1 MPVRKALCLQ
11 MLKIFRKE
19 KKISKNLKILVFI
32 INEAFFLRHTSL
44 NVEIDVFYGQT
55 DLDVSDRFE
64 EEVKLIKKIK
74 NFNIDTNS
82 IKVYSSP
89 LKRCIK
95 LTNKLTKNYIVDER
109 IKEMNLGDWEMKKMS
124 SISKKEKL
132 DWENNLLSFKIPNGE
147 SNNEFLKRLKSFLE
161 DIFKFNEDALIVC
174 HAGSINGMLSLLTKE
189 PFDKMVKNYWE
200 LIKHGSL
207 SLIELKNELI
217 ITKIIGK

>member
-1 MPVRKALCLQ
+1 MKL
-11 MLKIFRKE
+11 
-19 KKISKNLKILVFI
+19 
-32 INEAFFLRHTSL
+32 FFLRHTSL

-55 DLDVSDRFE
+55 DLDVSDNFE
-64 EEVKLIKKIK
+64 EEVELIKKKILD
-74 NFNIDTNS
+74 FNIDTGF

-89 LKRCIK
+89 LKRCVK
-95 LTNKLTKNYIVDER
+95 LTNRLTDTYIIDER

-132 DWENNLLSFKIPNGE
+132 EWENNLLSFKIPNGE
-147 SNNEFLKRLKSFLE
+147 SNDEFLKRLKSFLE
-161 DIFKFNEDALIVC
+161 DIYKFNEDALIVC

-207 SLIELKNELI
+207 SMIELKNELI
-217 ITKIIGK
+217 IKKIIGK

>member
-1 MPVRKALCLQ
+1 MHL
-11 MLKIFRKE
+11 
-19 KKISKNLKILVFI
+19 
-32 INEAFFLRHTSL
+32 FFLRHTSL
-44 NVEIDVFYGQT
+44 NVDIDVFYGQT

-64 EEVKLIKKIK
+64 QEVKLIQKKIK

-95 LTNKLTKNYIVDER
+95 LTNKLTENYIVDER

-147 SNNEFLKRLKSFLE
+147 SNNEFLKRLKSFLD

-217 ITKIIGK
+217 IKKIIGK

>member
-1 MPVRKALCLQ
+1 MKL
-11 MLKIFRKE
+11 
-19 KKISKNLKILVFI
+19 
-32 INEAFFLRHTSL
+32 FFLRHTSL

-55 DLDVSDRFE
+55 DLDVSDTFE
-64 EEVKLIKKIK
+64 EEVKLIQKKIK

-95 LTNKLTKNYIVDER
+95 LTNKLTENYILDER

-147 SNNEFLKRLKSFLE
+147 SNNEFLKRLKSFLD
-161 DIFKFNEDALIVC
+161 DIYKFNEDALIVC

-207 SLIELKNELI
+207 SLIELKNESI
-217 ITKIIGK
+217 IKKIIGK

>member
-1 MPVRKALCLQ
+1 MKL
-11 MLKIFRKE
+11 
-19 KKISKNLKILVFI
+19 
-32 INEAFFLRHTSL
+32 FFLRHTSL

-64 EEVKLIKKIK
+64 EEVKLIKKKIK
-74 NFNIDTNS
+74 NFNIDTNY

>member
-1 MPVRKALCLQ
+1 MKL
-11 MLKIFRKE
+11 
-19 KKISKNLKILVFI
+19 
-32 INEAFFLRHTSL
+32 FFLRHTSL
-44 NVEIDVFYGQT
+44 NVDIDVFYGQT

-64 EEVKLIKKIK
+64 QEVKLIQKKIK

-95 LTNKLTKNYIVDER
+95 LTNKLTENYIVDER

-147 SNNEFLKRLKSFLE
+147 SNNDFLKRLKSFLD
-161 DIFKFNEDALIVC
+161 DIYKFNEDALIVC

>member
-1 MPVRKALCLQ
+1 MKL
-11 MLKIFRKE
+11 
-19 KKISKNLKILVFI
+19 
-32 INEAFFLRHTSL
+32 FFLRHTSL
-44 NVEIDVFYGQT
+44 NVDIDVFYGQT

-64 EEVKLIKKIK
+64 EEVKLIQKKIK

-82 IKVYSSP
+82 IKVYTSP
-89 LKRCIK
+89 LRRCIK
-95 LTNKLTKNYIVDER
+95 LTNKLTENYIVDER

-124 SISKKEKL
+124 SISEKEKL

-147 SNNEFLKRLKSFLE
+147 SNNEFLKRLNSFLE
-161 DIFKFNEDALIVC
+161 DIFKLNEDALIVC

>member
-1 MPVRKALCLQ
+1 MKL
-11 MLKIFRKE
+11 
-19 KKISKNLKILVFI
+19 
-32 INEAFFLRHTSL
+32 FFLRHTSL
-44 NVEIDVFYGQT
+44 NVDIDVFYGQT

-64 EEVKLIKKIK
+64 EEVKLIQKKIK

-82 IKVYSSP
+82 IKVYTSP
-89 LKRCIK
+89 LRRCIK
-95 LTNKLTKNYIVDER
+95 LTNKLTENYIIDER

>member
-1 MPVRKALCLQ
+1 MKL
-11 MLKIFRKE
+11 
-19 KKISKNLKILVFI
+19 
-32 INEAFFLRHTSL
+32 FFLRHTSL
-44 NVEIDVFYGQT
+44 NVDIDVFYGQT

-64 EEVKLIKKIK
+64 QEVKLIQKKIK

-95 LTNKLTKNYIVDER
+95 LTNTLTENYIVDER

-147 SNNEFLKRLKSFLE
+147 SNNEFLKRLKSFLD

-207 SLIELKNELI
+207 SLIELKNESI

>member
-1 MPVRKALCLQ
+1 MKL
-11 MLKIFRKE
+11 
-19 KKISKNLKILVFI
+19 
-32 INEAFFLRHTSL
+32 FFLRHTSL

-64 EEVKLIKKIK
+64 EEVKLIKKKIK
-74 NFNIDTNS
+74 NFNIDTNY

-161 DIFKFNEDALIVC
+161 DIFKLNEDALIVC

>member
-1 MPVRKALCLQ
+1 MKL
-11 MLKIFRKE
+11 
-19 KKISKNLKILVFI
+19 
-32 INEAFFLRHTSL
+32 FFLRHTSL
-44 NVEIDVFYGQT
+44 NVDIDVFYGQT

-64 EEVKLIKKIK
+64 QEVKLIQKKIK

-95 LTNKLTKNYIVDER
+95 LTNKLTENYIVDER

-207 SLIELKNELI
+207 SLIELKNESI

>member
-1 MPVRKALCLQ
+1 MKL
-11 MLKIFRKE
+11 
-19 KKISKNLKILVFI
+19 
-32 INEAFFLRHTSL
+32 FFLRHTSL
-44 NVEIDVFYGQT
+44 NVDIDVFYGQT

-64 EEVKLIKKIK
+64 QEVKLIQKKIK
-74 NFNIDTNS
+74 NFNIDTNC

-95 LTNKLTKNYIVDER
+95 LTNKLTENYIVDER

-132 DWENNLLSFKIPNGE
+132 NWENNLLSFKIPNGE

>member
-1 MPVRKALCLQ
+1 MKL
-11 MLKIFRKE
+11 
-19 KKISKNLKILVFI
+19 
-32 INEAFFLRHTSL
+32 FFLRHTSL
-44 NVEIDVFYGQT
+44 NVDIDVFYGQT

-64 EEVKLIKKIK
+64 EEVKLIQKKIK

-82 IKVYSSP
+82 IKVYTSP
-89 LKRCIK
+89 LRRCIK
-95 LTNKLTKNYIVDER
+95 LTNKLTENYIIDQR
-109 IKEMNLGDWEMKKMS
+109 NKEMNLGDWEMKKMS
-124 SISKKEKL
+124 SISNKEKL

-161 DIFKFNEDALIVC
+161 DIFKCNEDALIVC

-207 SLIELKNELI
+207 SLIELKNESI

>member
-1 MPVRKALCLQ
+1 MKL
-11 MLKIFRKE
+11 
-19 KKISKNLKILVFI
+19 
-32 INEAFFLRHTSL
+32 FFLRHTSL

-55 DLDVSDRFE
+55 DLDVSDTFE
-64 EEVKLIKKIK
+64 EEVQLIQKKIQ
-74 NFNIDTNS
+74 NYNIDTNS

-95 LTNKLTKNYIVDER
+95 LTNKLTENYIVDER

-124 SISKKEKL
+124 SISEKEKL

-147 SNNEFLKRLKSFLE
+147 SNNEFLKRLNSFLE
-161 DIFKFNEDALIVC
+161 DIFKLNEDALIVC

>member
-1 MPVRKALCLQ
+1 MKL
-11 MLKIFRKE
+11 
-19 KKISKNLKILVFI
+19 
-32 INEAFFLRHTSL
+32 FFLRHTSL

-55 DLDVSDRFE
+55 DLDVSDSFE
-64 EEVKLIKKIK
+64 EEVKLIQKKIK

-95 LTNKLTKNYIVDER
+95 LTNKLTENYIVDER

-147 SNNEFLKRLKSFLE
+147 SNNEFLKRLKSFLD

-217 ITKIIGK
+217 IKKIIGK

>member
-1 MPVRKALCLQ
+1 MKL
-11 MLKIFRKE
+11 
-19 KKISKNLKILVFI
+19 
-32 INEAFFLRHTSL
+32 FFLRHTSL

-64 EEVKLIKKIK
+64 EEVKLIKKKIK

-95 LTNKLTKNYIVDER
+95 LTNKLTENYIVDER

-217 ITKIIGK
+217 IKKIIGK

>member
-1 MPVRKALCLQ
+1 MKL
-11 MLKIFRKE
+11 
-19 KKISKNLKILVFI
+19 
-32 INEAFFLRHTSL
+32 FFLRHTSL

-64 EEVKLIKKIK
+64 EEVKLIQKKIK

-82 IKVYSSP
+82 IKVYTSP
-89 LKRCIK
+89 LRRCIK
-95 LTNKLTKNYIVDER
+95 LTNKLTENYIIDER

-147 SNNEFLKRLKSFLE
+147 SNNEFLKRLNSFLE

-207 SLIELKNELI
+207 SLIELKNESI

>member
-1 MPVRKALCLQ
+1 MKL
-11 MLKIFRKE
+11 
-19 KKISKNLKILVFI
+19 
-32 INEAFFLRHTSL
+32 FFLRHTSL

-64 EEVKLIKKIK
+64 EEVKLIQKKIK

-95 LTNKLTKNYIVDER
+95 LTNRLTENYIIDER

-200 LIKHGSL
+200 LIKHGSI
-207 SLIELKNELI
+207 SLIELKNESI

>member
-1 MPVRKALCLQ
+1 MKL
-11 MLKIFRKE
+11 
-19 KKISKNLKILVFI
+19 
-32 INEAFFLRHTSL
+32 FFLRHTSL

-55 DLDVSDRFE
+55 DLDVSDSFE
-64 EEVKLIKKIK
+64 EEVKLIQKKIK

-82 IKVYSSP
+82 IKVYTSP
-89 LKRCIK
+89 LRRCIK
-95 LTNKLTKNYIVDER
+95 LTNKLTENYIVDER

-124 SISKKEKL
+124 SISKKDKL

-147 SNNEFLKRLKSFLE
+147 SNNEFLKRLKSFLD

>member
-1 MPVRKALCLQ
+1 MKL
-11 MLKIFRKE
+11 
-19 KKISKNLKILVFI
+19 
-32 INEAFFLRHTSL
+32 FFLRHTSL

-64 EEVKLIKKIK
+64 EEVKLIQKKIK

-82 IKVYSSP
+82 IKVYTSP
-89 LKRCIK
+89 LRRCIK
-95 LTNKLTKNYIVDER
+95 LTNKLTENYIIDQR

-124 SISKKEKL
+124 SISNKEKL

-161 DIFKFNEDALIVC
+161 DIFKLNEDALIVC

-207 SLIELKNELI
+207 SLIELKNESI

>member
-1 MPVRKALCLQ
+1 MKL
-11 MLKIFRKE
+11 
-19 KKISKNLKILVFI
+19 
-32 INEAFFLRHTSL
+32 FFLRHTSL
-44 NVEIDVFYGQT
+44 NEDIDVFYGQT

-64 EEVKLIKKIK
+64 EEVKLIQKKIK

-95 LTNKLTKNYIVDER
+95 LTNKLTENYIVDER

-124 SISKKEKL
+124 TISKKEKL

>member
-1 MPVRKALCLQ
+1 MKL
-11 MLKIFRKE
+11 
-19 KKISKNLKILVFI
+19 
-32 INEAFFLRHTSL
+32 FFLRHTSL

-64 EEVKLIKKIK
+64 EEVKLIKKKIK
-74 NFNIDTNS
+74 NFNIDTNY
-82 IKVYSSP
+82 IKVYRSP

-124 SISKKEKL
+124 SISKKDKL

-161 DIFKFNEDALIVC
+161 DIFKVNEDALIVC

>member
-1 MPVRKALCLQ
+1 MKLY
-11 MLKIFRKE
+11 
-19 KKISKNLKILVFI
+19 
-32 INEAFFLRHTSL
+32 FLRHTSL

-64 EEVKLIKKIK
+64 EEVKLIQKKIK

-95 LTNKLTKNYIVDER
+95 LTNKLTENYVVDER

>member
-1 MPVRKALCLQ
+1 MKL
-11 MLKIFRKE
+11 
-19 KKISKNLKILVFI
+19 
-32 INEAFFLRHTSL
+32 FFLRHTSL
-44 NVEIDVFYGQT
+44 NVDIDVFYGQT

-64 EEVKLIKKIK
+64 EEVKLIQKKIK

-95 LTNKLTKNYIVDER
+95 LTNKLTENYIVDQR

-217 ITKIIGK
+217 IKKIIGK

>member
-1 MPVRKALCLQ
+1 MKL
-11 MLKIFRKE
+11 
-19 KKISKNLKILVFI
+19 
-32 INEAFFLRHTSL
+32 FFLRHTSL

-64 EEVKLIKKIK
+64 EEVKLIKKKIK
-74 NFNIDTNS
+74 NFNIDTNY

-147 SNNEFLKRLKSFLE
+147 SNNEFLKRLKSFLD

-207 SLIELKNELI
+207 SFIELKNELI
-217 ITKIIGK
+217 IKKIIGK

>member
-1 MPVRKALCLQ
+1 MKL
-11 MLKIFRKE
+11 
-19 KKISKNLKILVFI
+19 
-32 INEAFFLRHTSL
+32 FFLRHTSL

-55 DLDVSDRFE
+55 DLDVSDSFE
-64 EEVKLIKKIK
+64 EEVKLIQKKIK
-74 NFNIDTNS
+74 NFNIDTDS

-95 LTNKLTKNYIVDER
+95 LTNKLTENYIIDER

-217 ITKIIGK
+217 IKKIIGK

>member
-1 MPVRKALCLQ
+1 MKL
-11 MLKIFRKE
+11 
-19 KKISKNLKILVFI
+19 
-32 INEAFFLRHTSL
+32 FFLRHTSL
-44 NVEIDVFYGQT
+44 NVDIDVFYGQT

-64 EEVKLIKKIK
+64 QEVKLIQKKIK

-95 LTNKLTKNYIVDER
+95 LTNKLTENYIVDQR

-147 SNNEFLKRLKSFLE
+147 SNNEFLKRLKSFLD

>member
-1 MPVRKALCLQ
+1 MKLY
-11 MLKIFRKE
+11 
-19 KKISKNLKILVFI
+19 
-32 INEAFFLRHTSL
+32 FLRHTSL

-64 EEVKLIKKIK
+64 EEVKLIQKKIK

-95 LTNKLTKNYIVDER
+95 LTNKLTENYIVDER

-217 ITKIIGK
+217 IKKIIGK

>member
-1 MPVRKALCLQ
+1 MKL
-11 MLKIFRKE
+11 
-19 KKISKNLKILVFI
+19 
-32 INEAFFLRHTSL
+32 FFLRHTSL

-64 EEVKLIKKIK
+64 EEVKLIKKKIK
-74 NFNIDTNS
+74 NFNIDTNY

-147 SNNEFLKRLKSFLE
+147 SNNEFLKRLKSFLD

-217 ITKIIGK
+217 IEKIIGK

>member
-1 MPVRKALCLQ
+1 MKL
-11 MLKIFRKE
+11 
-19 KKISKNLKILVFI
+19 
-32 INEAFFLRHTSL
+32 FFLRHTSL

-64 EEVKLIKKIK
+64 EEVKLIKKKIK
-74 NFNIDTNS
+74 NFNIDTNY

-147 SNNEFLKRLKSFLE
+147 SNNEFLKRLKSFLD

-217 ITKIIGK
+217 IKKIIGK